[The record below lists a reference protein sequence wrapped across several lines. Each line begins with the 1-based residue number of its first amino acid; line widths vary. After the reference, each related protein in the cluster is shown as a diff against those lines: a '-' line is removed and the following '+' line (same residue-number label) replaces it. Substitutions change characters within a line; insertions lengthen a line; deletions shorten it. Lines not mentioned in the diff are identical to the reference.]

1 MIAFASS
8 WPKETI
14 LTTST
19 ARPAAGT
26 NTLRREFSFGAA
38 FAFAFAFIS
47 PIVAL
52 YGIFGLA
59 IATAGPSFW
68 WGFLIV
74 FAGQFLVALVFAMLV
89 SKWPLEGS
97 IYQWANR
104 LLGAGFGWFAGWFYI
119 WTLVIAMAT
128 VALGAA
134 GFIANIIGMHGA
146 SGTQIAL
153 IAFIVLVVG
162 TVINLSGRGI
172 LKGFMIASIIAEVIG
187 SIGLGIWLLIAHR
200 EHDLSILFDGGAS
213 IGASEGFFSLGG
225 PFLLAIVFIGFS
237 FVGFESAGSIAE
249 EVHEPRRNLPKAVLF
264 SISFIAAVVMFSSLA
279 IILAT
284 PENATELPDY
294 DVDPVYAVLTAQ
306 LGSHLAIPIQ
316 ALFAI
321 GFVASF
327 LALQTSASRLI
338 WAKARDRALPF
349 SNALSR
355 LSRTQRQ
362 PVGPILITTAIG
374 TALFLL
380 SNVAENLYTM
390 MVNFTSGGFYLSFL
404 FPVFAFAV
412 AVVRRR
418 WRPGPFS
425 IGRWTGVVA
434 IAALVWVVLELVNI
448 AWPRAVNGNTWLDWS
463 VILGAAALTIV
474 GGAIYARVRGRIE
487 NVETS
492 AVVVDADAGDAA
504 RDLEEPR

>member
-1 MIAFASS
+1 MTSSVSKSSQASH
-8 WPKETI
+8 
-14 LTTST
+14 
-19 ARPAAGT
+19 
-26 NTLRREFSFGAA
+26 TLRREFSFGAA

-59 IATAGPSFW
+59 ISTAGPSFW

-89 SKWPLEGS
+89 SRWPLEGS
-97 IYQWANR
+97 IYQWATH

-119 WTLVIAMAT
+119 WTLTIAMAT

-134 GFIANIIGMHGA
+134 GFIANIIGIHDA
-146 SGTQIAL
+146 SGTQVAL
-153 IAFIVLVVG
+153 IAFVVLVLG
-162 TVINLSGRGI
+162 TLINLTGRGI
-172 LKGFMIASIIAEVIG
+172 LKAFMMASIVAEVIG
-187 SIGLGIWLLIAHR
+187 SIGLGVWLLIAHR
-200 EHDLSILFDGGAS
+200 EQDLSVLFDGGAS
-213 IGASEGFFSLGG
+213 LGVSEEYFSLGG

-264 SISFIAAVVMFSSLA
+264 SICFIAAVVMFSSLA

-284 PENATELPDY
+284 PDNAAELPGF
-294 DVDPVYAVLTAQ
+294 DVDPVFAVLTAQ
-306 LGSHLAIPIQ
+306 LGLEFALPLQ
-316 ALFAI
+316 ALFTI
-321 GFVASF
+321 GFIASF

-349 SNALSR
+349 SGALSK
-355 LSRTQRQ
+355 LSRKQRQ
-362 PVGPILITTAIG
+362 PVGPILITTVIG

-380 SNVAENLYTM
+380 SNIAENLYTM

-404 FPVFAFAV
+404 FPVLAFAI
-412 AVVRRR
+412 AVLRRR

-425 IGRWTGVVA
+425 IGAWTTPVA
-434 IAALVWVVLELVNI
+434 VIALLWVVFELINI
-448 AWPRAVNGNTWLDWS
+448 AWPRPLNGNPWLDWS
-463 VILGAAALTIV
+463 VIVGAAALTLV
-474 GGAIYARVRGRIE
+474 GAATYARVRKRIE
-487 NVETS
+487 NSEAS
-492 AVVVDADAGDAA
+492 AMLLALDDDHVSENAEKAVGKS
-504 RDLEEPR
+504 